1 LAAHR
6 DRFRERTDLE
16 IGVDRRRER
25 AAQLDAFTLVSAE
38 TGEGRREG
46 VDARTE
52 ILDPVLARAI
62 GDGRTGLLD
71 ERRTGGFN
79 RHTRQHA
86 ARRVFD
92 DAGDAGLCERGT
104 GKEEEERPDGKQTR
118 DSKNS
123 HTGNLAKSG
132 RQFLGRGYTPRSAGA
147 AM

>member
-16 IGVDRRRER
+16 IGVDRRCER

-38 TGEGRREG
+38 TGEGRSDG

-52 ILDPVLARAI
+52 ILDPGLARAV

-92 DAGDAGLCERGT
+92 DRADGGFSGPKTRDGAG
-104 GKEEEERPDGKQTR
+104 ERPAGKRT
-118 DSKNS
+118 
-123 HTGNLAKSG
+123 
-132 RQFLGRGYTPRSAGA
+132 
-147 AM
+147 